1 MTAEMFVY
9 FNLLLFSILLSPDL
23 VPVVMLTDVLRGPE
37 DHRLDDQLQLVEGQA
52 LQGLHAPP
60 QRHLEMLCSQI
71 TIWTKSWQNA
81 SFHAVY

>member
-1 MTAEMFVY
+1 MTAEMFDY

-23 VPVVMLTDVLRGPE
+23 VPVVMLTDVLRRPE

-60 QRHLEMLCSQI
+60 QRHLELLCSQD
-71 TIWTKSWQNA
+71 
-81 SFHAVY
+81 Y